1 MWADATTTRPLAI
14 FFSLHSTFLRVHH
27 AESMSLFVSTA
38 SMMLFRMRTRCARS
52 LRAAKYAS
60 RNVFKNSVGR
70 QCRTRPDSATSHASV
85 LWSVFPGPWGLN
97 QTLLWAR
104 TTCTEVDQKCAI
116 WVRFDTVLYH

>member
-60 RNVFKNSVGR
+60 RNVFKNSVGPR
-70 QCRTRPDSATSHASV
+70 QTVHASV

-104 TTCTEVDQKCAI
+104 TTCTEVDQKCAVL
-116 WVRFDTVLYH
+116 VRFDTVLYH